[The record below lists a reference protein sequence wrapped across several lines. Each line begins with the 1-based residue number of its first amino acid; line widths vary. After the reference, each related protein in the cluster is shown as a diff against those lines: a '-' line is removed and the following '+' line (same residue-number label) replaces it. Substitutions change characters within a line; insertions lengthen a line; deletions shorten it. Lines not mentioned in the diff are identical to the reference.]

1 MKNRFFLILTIA
13 AFMLIAGLPP
23 AIADQDNDQEV
34 VDAGKAEEATAE
46 DEEQATF
53 GKEIIVTAKKREE
66 SIYEVPVAISA
77 FTGDTLQEQGITDLI
92 DIGKFVPNLNITGF
106 SAGHTS
112 STNAF
117 IRGIGLQDHLITTDP
132 GVSVYVDGIYLGR
145 QVGQNWNLSNI
156 ERVEVLRGPQGTL
169 YGRNSIGGAINIITR
184 APGSEETSRAS
195 VEIGSRGRFTGD
207 FYTNQRLGENWAISA
222 TGAFTRRDGVGDFL
236 NLPDADVEVG
246 ELEEISGRIGVMWT
260 PSDSFSLLL
269 TGDGNDGDG
278 GLRPYT
284 TLIDEVPNG
293 AVYGAG
299 YRNSDT
305 SADPYDNNTGQL
317 NQTQVSN
324 QAYGLSLTAN
334 WAVSEN
340 LDVQLLISDRHS
352 EYESGLDDDSFI
364 DDFLSFPENGFADQ
378 TSVELQ
384 FYGIYGDW
392 DFVAGL
398 YSYEE
403 DGVNDQRP
411 TIFLGGPGTFT
422 IGQDVT
428 SRAIYANVGYSI
440 SDRTRIS
447 GGLRYT
453 KDEKDAFVNI
463 NDGLIDTSASD
474 SWNEPNGDIAV
485 TYTLG
490 NGMTTYGVIQS
501 GYQSGQFPARP
512 FCLFGFL
519 DFTQPGNVSQ
529 PNCFVASDP
538 VTALNYEIGL
548 KGQPVPKLS
557 MSIAAFWTEYSDLPY
572 QVSTTTGGG
581 FDTRNIIV
589 DQRSVGFEW
598 EGSWYLNKRFMI
610 HSTLGLID
618 AEVDDP
624 VAVAPLT
631 PEVTLSISP
640 EYSWFT
646 STGGRFIFRVDYS
659 YRGDMFGEPTSDP
672 GRFTKIESRD
682 LVNAYFSYH
691 SKDGRWSL
699 GIYGRNVFD
708 ERYDNARL
716 NTGDYILVM
725 LSNDTSEFGVRYTTR
740 F

>member
-1 MKNRFFLILTIA
+1 MKNRIFLVLTIA
-13 AFMLIAGLPP
+13 AFLLLAGSAP
-23 AIADQDNDQEV
+23 AIADQANDQEV
-34 VDAGKAEEATAE
+34 VDESKAEEVTAE

-66 SIYEVPVAISA
+66 SIFEVPVAISA
-77 FTGDTLQEQGITDLI
+77 FTGDTLQQQGITDLI

-184 APGSEETSRAS
+184 APGSEQTSRAS

-207 FYTNQRLGENWAISA
+207 FYTNQQLGENWAISA

-236 NLPDADVEVG
+236 NLPDADVGVG

-299 YRNSDT
+299 YRNSDV

-340 LDVQLLISDRHS
+340 LNVQLLISDRHS

-364 DDFLSFPENGFADQ
+364 DDFLSFPEEGFADQ

-384 FYGIYGDW
+384 FYGVYGDW

-398 YSYEE
+398 YGFEE

-428 SRAIYANVGYSI
+428 SRAIYASVGYSI

-463 NDGLIDTSASD
+463 NDSLIDTSASD
-474 SWNEPNGDIAV
+474 SWTEPNGDLAV
-485 TYTLG
+485 TYRLG
-490 NGMTTYGVIQS
+490 NGMTTYGAIQS

-538 VTALNYEIGL
+538 VTALNYEVGL

-610 HSTLGLID
+610 HSTLGYID

-631 PEVTLSISP
+631 PKVTLSISP

-646 STGGRFIFRVDYS
+646 STGGEFVFRVDYS
-659 YRGDMFGEPTSDP
+659 YRSDMFGEPSSDP
-672 GRFTKIESRD
+672 GRFTEIKSRD